1 MNKKS
6 ILIGVSVLALAV
18 AGIGYWTFGGSG
30 KPAAQHASG
39 DGHGHGG
46 EGEEGHEDEEGAIHL
61 TAEQITRANIKVVA
75 AGPAEVSREI
85 QVMGTVVA
93 DADRMTHVT
102 TRVPGIVMEVRKR
115 LGEPIE
121 AGEVLAILDS
131 RELAEAKAA
140 YMSAQRQEALAAT
153 TLRREEDL
161 WRKKVS
167 AEQDY
172 LDARTNA
179 ETSRITLDAARQ
191 RLGTLGLAPA
201 EIADLS
207 RQGSSSLSRLEVRA
221 PIAGRVTRRE
231 LVRGELA
238 AAEKEIFTI
247 ADLSKVWVELPVY
260 ATDLAQVREGQSV
273 TLKGQDGRTAQGKV
287 IAAGATLEAQT
298 GAARVV
304 AALDNAEG
312 QWRPGDFGAGTI
324 AAGGGQADIAV
335 PASALQTLNGETV
348 VFVRNAEGF
357 QARVVEVGRSN
368 STAAEIVFGLFPGDQ
383 VATGN
388 TFLLKS
394 EASRGAAEHSHSH

>member
-1 MNKKS
+1 MNKKN

-18 AGIGYWTFGGSG
+18 AGIGYWTFGGNGKPTAELASG
-30 KPAAQHASG
+30 K
-39 DGHGHGG
+39 DGHGG

-61 TAEQITRANIKVVA
+61 TAEQITKANIKVVA

-102 TRVPGIVMEVRKR
+102 TRVPGVVIEVRKR
-115 LGEPIE
+115 LGEPVT
-121 AGEVLAILDS
+121 AGEVLAVLDS
-131 RELAEAKAA
+131 RELAEAKAE

-179 ETSRITLDAARQ
+179 ETSRITLDATRQ
-191 RLGTLGLAPA
+191 RLGTLGLTSA

-207 RQGSSSLSRLEVRA
+207 RQGASSLSRLEVRA

-260 ATDLAQVREGQSV
+260 AADLAQVREGQSV
-273 TLKGQDGRTAQGKV
+273 TLKGQDGRTAQGTV

-312 QWRPGDFGAGTI
+312 QWRPGDFGTGTI
-324 AAGGGQADIAV
+324 VAGGEKADIAV
-335 PASALQTLNGETV
+335 PASALQTLNGENV
-348 VFVRNAEGF
+348 VFVRNEEGF
-357 QARVVEVGRSN
+357 QARAVEIGRRN
-368 STAAEIVFGLFPGDQ
+368 SAAAEITFGLFPGDQ

-394 EASRGAAEHSHSH
+394 EASRGAAEHSHAH

>member
-1 MNKKS
+1 MNKSK
-6 ILIGVSVLALAV
+6 ILIGASALALAI
-18 AGIGYWTFGGSG
+18 AGIGYWTFSAND
-30 KPAAQHASG
+30 KPVVQQASG
-39 DGHGHGG
+39 GGHGG
-46 EGEEGHEDEEGAIHL
+46 EKEGDHEHGEGAIHL
-61 TAEQITRANIKVVA
+61 TAEQITGANITVVD
-75 AGPAEVSREI
+75 AGPGEVSREI
-85 QVMGTVVA
+85 RVMGTIVA
-93 DADRMTHVT
+93 DADRMSHVT
-102 TRVPGIVMEVRKR
+102 TRVPGVVMEVRKR
-115 LGEPIE
+115 LGETVE
-121 AGEVLAILDS
+121 AGEVLAILES

-140 YMSAQRQEALAAT
+140 YLSAQRQEVLAAT

-191 RLGTLGLAPA
+191 RLGTLGLAPT
-201 EIADLS
+201 EIAELS
-207 RQGSSSLSRLEVRA
+207 RQGSPSLSRLEVRT
-221 PIAGRVTRRE
+221 PITGRVTRRD

-260 ATDLAQVREGQSV
+260 ATDLGLVREGQSI
-273 TLKGQDGRTAQGKV
+273 TLKGQDGRTTQGKV
-287 IAAGATLEAQT
+287 IAAGAILEAQT

-312 QWRPGDFGAGTI
+312 HWRPGDFAAGTI
-324 AAGGGQADIAV
+324 VIGGGEADIAV
-335 PASALQTLNGETV
+335 PISALQTLNGETV

-357 QARVVEVGRSN
+357 EARVVEVGRTN
-368 STAAEIVFGLFPGDQ
+368 SAVAEIVFGLFPGDQ

-394 EASRGAAEHSHSH
+394 EASRSAAEHSHSH